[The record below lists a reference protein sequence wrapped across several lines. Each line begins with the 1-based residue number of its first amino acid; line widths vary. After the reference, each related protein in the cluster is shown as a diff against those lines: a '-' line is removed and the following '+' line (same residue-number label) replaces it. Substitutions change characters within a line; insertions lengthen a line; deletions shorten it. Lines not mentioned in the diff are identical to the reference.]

1 MARTVKQFI
10 DFIPLILFFIVFKLE
25 PRDVE
30 LAGQI
35 FSVGGI
41 FSATAV
47 LIISSVVVYG
57 SLFVAHRRLE
67 KSQWITLA
75 GCLFFGGLTLAFHSE
90 TFLKWKA
97 PVVNWLF
104 ALGFAGSHF
113 IGKQPLIKRV
123 MGHAVSL
130 PDPIW
135 TKLNIAWIVFFIVL
149 GTANLFVAFTFHT
162 IWVDFKVFGSLG
174 MTLLFLI
181 GQGIFLSRH
190 MQDVPT
196 PTNEE

>member
-1 MARTVKQFI
+1 MKQFI

-30 LAGQI
+30 LLGQ
-35 FSVGGI
+35 SWVLGGI

-47 LIISSVVVYG
+47 LIASSVVVYG
-57 SLFVAHRRLE
+57 TLFIAHKRLE
-67 KSQWITLA
+67 KSQWLTLL

-104 ALGFAGSHF
+104 ALGFAASHF
-113 IGKQPLIKRV
+113 IGKQPLIQRM
-123 MGHAVSL
+123 MGHAVEL
-130 PDPIW
+130 PDSTW
-135 TKLNIAWIVFFIVL
+135 TKLNIAWIVFFLVL
-149 GTANLFVAFTFHT
+149 GSTNLFVAFTFHE

-174 MTLLFLI
+174 MTLVFLI
-181 GQGIFLSRH
+181 AQGVFIARH
-190 MQDVPT
+190 IKPAPEDNT
-196 PTNEE
+196 KEI